1 MDEPQI
7 DFSGL
12 NKVLNPAGKK
22 QWLDKVEKALGTS
35 YWDARDTLSQD
46 QIIGIF
52 RELEYGEDPHRS
64 KRKSRLDELTESVTV
79 FHTSPSD
86 IYRDT
91 IDERL
96 WIAYMSGILQN
107 PKKKRQLRKL
117 TPEMYAESLER
128 YLKMKNEKKG

>member
-12 NKVLNPAGKK
+12 NKLLNPAGKK

-52 RELEYGEDPHRS
+52 RELEYGKDPHKS
-64 KRKSRLDELTESVTV
+64 KRKSRLDELAESVTV
-79 FHTSPSD
+79 FHTSPPD

-107 PKKKRQLRKL
+107 PKNKRQLRKL

-128 YLKMKNEKKG
+128 YLKMTNEKKD

>member
-7 DFSGL
+7 DLSGL
-12 NKVLNPAGKK
+12 DKVLNPSWRKP
-22 QWLDKVEKALGTS
+22 WLDKVEKALGAS

-52 RELEYGEDPHRS
+52 RELEYGKDPHKS
-64 KRKSRLDELTESVTV
+64 KRKSRLDELAESVTV
-79 FHTSPSD
+79 FHTSPPD

-96 WIAYMSGILQN
+96 WIAYISGILRN
-107 PKKKRQLRKL
+107 PKDKREMRML
-117 TPEMYAESLER
+117 TPEMRAESLER
-128 YLKMKNEKKG
+128 YLNMKNEKKG

>member
-52 RELEYGEDPHRS
+52 RELEYGEDPHKS

-128 YLKMKNEKKG
+128 YLKMKKEKKD

>member
-22 QWLDKVEKALGTS
+22 QWLEKVEKALGTS

-52 RELEYGEDPHRS
+52 RELEYGKDPHKS

-128 YLKMKNEKKG
+128 YLKMKKEKKD

>member
-22 QWLDKVEKALGTS
+22 QWLEKVEKALGTS

-52 RELEYGEDPHRS
+52 RELEYGEDPHKS

-128 YLKMKNEKKG
+128 YLKMKKEKKD